1 MLFLVNYQALLDHLN
16 PTCFRALEE
25 GASLAISR
33 SHAEVEIEHFLLKL
47 IEDASS
53 DIANIMRGLGV
64 ATTPISRA
72 LQERLERKQRSTSN
86 PEISHYIAA
95 WIQDAW
101 LLGSLEHRATI
112 VRSGF
117 LLAVLLRNAERYQFD
132 RSCFAESVRLLD
144 AHVVQAR
151 MLELTRQ
158 SAETMTKAPG
168 PAAHSAYGPAGSPAA
183 APGAGDTALSRFTED
198 VTAQARA
205 RKIEPVVGRDAEIQQ
220 LVNVLCRHRKN
231 NPIIVGEAGVGKTA
245 LVEGLAFQVV
255 EGKLRG
261 PLEGVEIRS
270 LDLGRLQAGAGVR
283 GEFEA
288 RLMAVISEIKNAGRP
303 IILFIDEA
311 HMLIGAGNMQG
322 GGDAANL
329 LKPALARGSL
339 RTIAA
344 TTWSEYKKYFEKDA
358 ALTRRFQ
365 VVKVG
370 EPEQKTAIDMLRR
383 LAEHYTSSHGVRIA
397 DEAVIAAVELST
409 KYISGRLLPDK
420 AVDLLDTCVAKVRQS
435 RDAMPAALIGLQSQI
450 ESHKR
455 ELRAKEMDLVQT
467 GRGALLGTSLSE
479 QRRRIEDLESRYR
492 ALEGKWH
499 AERTTAEDVFR
510 LRAQQQGADGSVPAV
525 NDAELKKALAALDS
539 VREERPLVPI
549 EVDPALVASVVSEWT
564 GIPAGSMMRDEV
576 ALVRDL
582 ESHLAKR
589 IRGQQH
595 ALSCIAARLRT
606 ARVQMHDPREALG
619 VFLLVGPSGTGK
631 TETALAVS
639 ELLFG
644 GEQFVITI
652 NMTEFQETHTIS
664 RLIGSPPGYVGFG
677 EGGILT
683 EAIRQ
688 RPYSVV
694 LLDEVEKASTDVLNL
709 FYQVFDKGMLSD
721 GEGRVIDCRNTVFF
735 LTSNL
740 GSSQLMRWAGQAEQK
755 QKQKLTLEGMTTALW
770 PVLAKHFKPALV
782 ARMTV
787 VPYMPLDETVMSEVV
802 TIKLDQLAQRLFERY
817 RVHLTF
823 SAEAKSA
830 IIEESLKNPETGA
843 RTVNQTVRSRLMP
856 ALTARILTHLS
867 SGSMP
872 NALHVTLASDRSLC
886 ICAEA
891 AVEASP
897 FFSEGSKP

>member
-25 GASLAISR
+25 GANLAIGR
-33 SHAEVEIEHFLLKL
+33 SHAAVEIEHFLLKL
-47 IEDASS
+47 IEDTSS
-53 DIANIMRGLGV
+53 DVANILRGLGV

-72 LQERLERKQRSTSN
+72 LQDRLDRKRRGTSN

-101 LLGSLEHRATI
+101 LIGSLEHRATQ

-117 LLAVLLRNAERYQFD
+117 LLSVLLRNAERYQFD
-132 RSCFAESVRLLD
+132 RLCFPEAGSLD
-144 AHVVQAR
+144 ANVVQGR
-151 MLELTRQ
+151 MFELTRQ
-158 SAETMTKAPG
+158 SAEAVAKAATLSAHG
-168 PAAHSAYGPAGSPAA
+168 AAPTGSTAPAA
-183 APGAGDTALSRFTED
+183 AGSGESALSRFTED

-205 RKIEPVVGRDAEIQQ
+205 GKIEPVVGRDSEIQQ
-220 LVNVLCRHRKN
+220 LVNILCRHRKN

-245 LVEGLAFQVV
+245 LVEGLACQIV

-261 PLEGVEIRS
+261 PLEGVEVRS

-322 GGDAANL
+322 AGDAANL

-370 EPEQKTAIDMLRR
+370 EPEQKTAVDMLRR
-383 LAEHYTSSHGVRIA
+383 LAEHYTKSYGVRIA
-397 DEAVIAAVELST
+397 DDAVISAVELST

-435 RDAMPAALIGLQSQI
+435 RDAVPAPLLELASQI
-450 ESHKR
+450 ESQKR
-455 ELRAKEMDLVQT
+455 ELRAKENDLVQS
-467 GRGALLGTSLSE
+467 GQGSAVGPNLLEYRQRVE
-479 QRRRIEDLESRYR
+479 QLEKSHRE
-492 ALEGKWH
+492 LEAKWF
-499 AERTTAEDVFR
+499 AERAAAESVSQLRQPPPTA
-510 LRAQQQGADGSVPAV
+510 AGAAPTDDPK
-525 NDAELKKALAALDS
+525 LQKALADLKGL
-539 VREERPLVPI
+539 RGERPLVPL

-564 GIPAGSMMRDEV
+564 GIPTGSMMRDEL
-576 ALVRDL
+576 ALVSEL
-582 ESHLAKR
+582 ESHLEKR
-589 IRGQQH
+589 IRGQRH
-595 ALSCIAARLRT
+595 ALTSIAGRLRT
-606 ARVQMHDPREALG
+606 ARAHMHDPREALG

-639 ELLFG
+639 DLLFG

-652 NMTEFQETHTIS
+652 NMTEFQEKHTIS

-694 LLDEVEKASTDVLNL
+694 LLDEVEKASTDVMNL

-740 GSSQLMRWAGQAEQK
+740 GSSQILRWAEQAEQT
-755 QKQKLTLEGMTTALW
+755 LTVEAMTSALW
-770 PVLAKHFKPALV
+770 PILAHHFKPALM

-787 VPYMPLDETVMSEVV
+787 VPFMPLDKSVMSQVV
-802 TIKLDQLAQRLFERY
+802 TIKLDQLARRLLERY
-817 RVHLTF
+817 RVVLSF
-823 SAEAKSA
+823 SAEAKEA
-830 IIEESLKNPETGA
+830 IIEDSLKNPETGA

-856 ALTARILTHLS
+856 ALTSRILTHLA

-872 NALHVTLASDRSLC
+872 NTLQVTLAADRSLC
-886 ICAEA
+886 IAAEA
-891 AVEASP
+891 ACEASAAT
-897 FFSEGSKP
+897 SSQSNQ